1 VEAGRGNSTPRDH
14 WRKRA
19 AGQRLRGQFPAQP
32 RQQLVERE
40 LRIRLEAAELHRAR
54 EFAASAAQESGL
66 GESGRYQ
73 FMLAASEAV
82 TSSLDHG
89 LPFADGCIALRTVND
104 GEMLSLLVSDC
115 GSSTWDLVDPGF
127 LRERGGGLGVVSLL
141 MDEVELQPAAD
152 HTTVRMSKR
161 LRR

>member
-1 VEAGRGNSTPRDH
+1 VEAGASRDH

-19 AGQRLRGQFPAQP
+19 AGQRLRGQLPPKPPRREHQLRLPA
-32 RQQLVERE
+32 
-40 LRIRLEAAELHRAR
+40 EAAELHHAR
-54 EFAASAAQESGL
+54 DFAAAAAAESGF
-66 GESGRYQ
+66 GEHGRYQ

-89 LPFADGCIALRTVND
+89 RPFDDGCIALRTVDD

-115 GSSTWDLVDPGF
+115 GSSTWDLTDPGF

-161 LRR
+161 LSRR